1 MVYRSRPVIDRNLVG
16 AEFRGSEDSADF
28 IHVINAHSTHVPVNR
43 DRALHLRHMQTQ
55 QRHILFV
62 SSVFVELSQM
72 TDVSLNF

>member
-55 QRHILFV
+55 QLHIL
-62 SSVFVELSQM
+62 SVFHQCLW
-72 TDVSLNF
+72 N